1 MLIPL
6 AIWFW
11 PKTMPSTVAW
21 SNAVALGLLCTALA
35 YVVYFNLLAR
45 VGTMRSVTVTY
56 LIPPFGMLWGY
67 LFLGEAL
74 SWNMVIGCAV
84 IVVGTALVVQ
94 SQRK

>member
-1 MLIPL
+1 
-6 AIWFW
+6 
-11 PKTMPSTVAW
+11 
-21 SNAVALGLLCTALA
+21 
-35 YVVYFNLLAR
+35 
-45 VGTMRSVTVTY
+45 
-56 LIPPFGMLWGY
+56 MLWGY

>member
-1 MLIPL
+1 M
-6 AIWFW
+6 
-11 PKTMPSTVAW
+11 
-21 SNAVALGLLCTALA
+21 GLLCTALA